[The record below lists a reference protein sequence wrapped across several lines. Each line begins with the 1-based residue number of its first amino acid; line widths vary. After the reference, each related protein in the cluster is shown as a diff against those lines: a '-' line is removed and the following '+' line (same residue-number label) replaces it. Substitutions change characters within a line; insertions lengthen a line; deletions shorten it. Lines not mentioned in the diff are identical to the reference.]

1 MKKACQDVPSIPAL
15 RIHYNIYLSNFFSI
29 SFPFFQFFLLII
41 AVIFT
46 ILIFQTEICN
56 PTRQT
61 EICNSTRQTEIC
73 NSTRQ
78 TECKEIDVLSE
89 QLRRVYYTKIIRI
102 VEDIE
107 VTVDIIEKIVGSITT
122 YNIGKAPEVGYVFIK
137 VLSQA

>member
-15 RIHYNIYLSNFFSI
+15 RIHYNIYLSNVFSI

-46 ILIFQTEICN
+46 ILIF
-56 PTRQT
+56 QT

-89 QLRRVYYTKIIRI
+89 QLRLVYYNETIRI